1 MPTQWLII
9 SNCNNYEVMILFSGN
24 PGLSVSATCM
34 TPALMEAILMT
45 INTFTGY
52 NQTIKTLERKS
63 ENIVR
68 TNFVYTK
75 NPC

>member
-24 PGLSVSATCM
+24 PGLSASATCM

-63 ENIVR
+63 ENIV
-68 TNFVYTK
+68 TSYLIF
-75 NPC
+75 